1 MESRVQRKG
10 TACHRRRDTV
20 SNTKGGKMKMSAI
33 YEGGKMQEVSLPA
46 VFSMNYEGH

>member
-20 SNTKGGKMKMSAI
+20 SSTKGGKMKMSAI
-33 YEGGKMQEVSLPA
+33 YEGRKMQEISLPA